1 MADIYDVVL
10 RHDLKLLSTEELKDI
25 ARDAEEASV
34 GLALSMRTIGK
45 MAFYAHA
52 DNECNEVQVRE
63 YLAGISD
70 LLMYLPRIVAGIQ
83 QNLLSAQYEIHRRE
97 VKHDQ

>member
-34 GLALSMRTIGK
+34 GLALGMKTIGK
-45 MAFYAHA
+45 MAFYAYA
-52 DNECNEVQVRE
+52 DNECDDSQLRE
-63 YLAGISD
+63 YLGGIGD
-70 LLMYLPRIVAGIQ
+70 LLMYLPRIVSGIQ
-83 QNLLSAQYEIHRRE
+83 QNLLTAQYEISRRGE
-97 VKHDQ
+97 KS